1 MMHSDRVYWS
11 LRAIDFVLFRLN
23 QGLTCFHEA
32 SEREFF
38 PSLEES
44 EIMEEKIEVSF
55 IQENFEEKS
64 IFQKRR
70 EIWINWIMFLRECT
84 ARSWIEFEVLKTGW
98 ARSWQVLHQC
108 SSPQRS
114 TRKFHFNRSFLNFDK
129 WSAPSSVKNLHSKRQ
144 FTSSWNFL

>member
-1 MMHSDRVYWS
+1 

-55 IQENFEEKS
+55 IQEK
-64 IFQKRR
+64 
-70 EIWINWIMFLRECT
+70 FLREN
-84 ARSWIEFEVLKTGW
+84 S
-98 ARSWQVLHQC
+98 C
-108 SSPQRS
+108 SKKKR
-114 TRKFHFNRSFLNFDK
+114 NLNKLNNVVF
-129 WSAPSSVKNLHSKRQ
+129 
-144 FTSSWNFL
+144 